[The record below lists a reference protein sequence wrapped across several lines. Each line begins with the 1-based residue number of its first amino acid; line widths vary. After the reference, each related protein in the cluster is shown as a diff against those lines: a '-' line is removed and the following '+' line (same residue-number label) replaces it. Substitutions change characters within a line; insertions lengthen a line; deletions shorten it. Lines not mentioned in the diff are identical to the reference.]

1 MKISL
6 VGFMGTGKTTVGK
19 KLADKL
25 NLEFLETDSMIE
37 DKTKKSIPEIFS
49 QNGEDYFR
57 TQEKNILNKII
68 DEKENFVLSTGGG
81 IVISPQNRQL
91 LKNRTHAILLKA
103 SPEVIYQRTKNDE
116 ARPLLQSDNPLQ
128 KIKKLLEARQD
139 YYQQF
144 FNKIDTDHKN
154 PKKIVK
160 EIINLL
166 GINKV

>member
-103 SPEVIYQRTKNDE
+103 SPEVI
-116 ARPLLQSDNPLQ
+116 
-128 KIKKLLEARQD
+128 
-139 YYQQF
+139 
-144 FNKIDTDHKN
+144 
-154 PKKIVK
+154 
-160 EIINLL
+160 
-166 GINKV
+166 